1 MYSLRYELN
10 DGKVVDF
17 KFNEDIDY
25 EKYNQTILDLYGKRI
40 TKRYVVV
47 DDKKMSLRAFRN
59 YMSGL
64 HDT

>member
-1 MYSLRYELN
+1 MIMYSLRYELN

-47 DDKKMSLRAFRN
+47 DDKNMS
-59 YMSGL
+59 
-64 HDT
+64 